1 MQKGSRLHVRIPERL
16 TEQSR
21 SFFAASSVSA
31 YDVIGF
37 LRSYSQWVF
46 CGVASISTR
55 YYRLHQKKELLIRIS
70 WAGVRVSQTTGAA
83 SRVFLQFL
91 SASVEHAKGFVLLDS
106 KKENVDH
113 LHALVHRHAWSY
125 EVNIV
130 GNSFARVL
138 GAGLR
143 RNASKPDLDV
153 CGR

>member
-1 MQKGSRLHVRIPERL
+1 MLSPVRGSFVNDPTNEFSERWLVRQFPEFEQIL
-16 TEQSR
+16 T
-21 SFFAASSVSA
+21 
-31 YDVIGF
+31 
-37 LRSYSQWVF
+37 L
-46 CGVASISTR
+46 
-55 YYRLHQKKELLIRIS
+55 YR
-70 WAGVRVSQTTGAA
+70 AGVRVSQTTGAA